1 VDPSASKLI
10 MTRSVDARYI
20 DPLDHIWLTAA
31 AELGLQVRRSPLGY
45 ATTDGRGGLSIA
57 PAPDLDADDCLAQII
72 LHEICHALVQGEDSF
87 GRPDW
92 GLANDAQSVQYQGDT
107 VREQACLRVQA
118 ALLRRYGLR
127 RLLGPTTDFRRFY
140 DALPR
145 DPLAALPA
153 ATLAE
158 LTGAAPRSG
167 VPADPASAAAATRA
181 AAAPDPAL
189 ALAAEGLGR
198 AARPPFCK
206 PLHQALRATAEV
218 HRALPREPAP
228 SYDATAAL
236 APPDAASPPL
246 PPLPALWQQA
256 PAPGR
261 HKSGL
266 PMSDGIFAAPPGAT
280 CQSCAYAAPP
290 RGGRRAGTW
299 RCQRTASDDVA
310 GLVIDP
316 RAAACALHQPSLD
329 CQDCGACCRH
339 AYDLV
344 PLVRTEPVV
353 LRYPALIDRRGKQLS
368 IRRDV
373 EQRRCAAL
381 AGPPLG
387 PYSCSIYDSRPATC
401 RDFAAGSVSCLEA
414 RRRVGWEA

>member
-1 VDPSASKLI
+1 
-10 MTRSVDARYI
+10 MTRAVDARYV

-45 ATTDGRGGLSIA
+45 ATTDGRGGLLIA
-57 PAPDLDADDCLAQII
+57 PGPELDPDDCLAQII

-87 GRPDW
+87 GQPDW
-92 GLANDAQSVQYQGDT
+92 GLANDAQSAQYQGDT

-127 RLLGPTTDFRRFY
+127 RLLGPTTDFRKFY
-140 DALPR
+140 DSLPR
-145 DPLAALPA
+145 DPLAALPP
-153 ATLAE
+153 
-158 LTGAAPRSG
+158 GA
-167 VPADPASAAAATRA
+167 PADSGDATAAASTEPA
-181 AAAPDPAL
+181 AQLARDPAL
-189 ALAAEGLGR
+189 DLAAEGLGR
-198 AARPPFCK
+198 AARPPFRK

-218 HRALPREPAP
+218 HRALPRAPSP

-236 APPDAASPPL
+236 APPAADSPGAAR
-246 PPLPALWQQA
+246 LPALWLHA

-266 PMSDGIFAAPPGAT
+266 PMSDGIFAAPAGAT

-290 RGGRRAGTW
+290 RGARKAGTW
-299 RCQRTASDDVA
+299 RCQRTATDDEP
-310 GLVIDP
+310 GLVVDP
-316 RAAACALHQPSLD
+316 KAAACALYQQSLD

-344 PLVRTEPVV
+344 PLSRTEPTV
-353 LRYPALIDRRGKQLS
+353 LRHPALIERHGKQLS
-368 IRRDV
+368 IRRDAA
-373 EQRRCAAL
+373 QRRCAAL
-381 AGPPLG
+381 TGPALG
-387 PYSCSIYDSRPATC
+387 PYSCAIYDSRPSTC
-401 RDFAAGSVSCLEA
+401 RDFAAGTESCLEA